1 MNLKIIPALFLFVGS
16 YLPLSIILLI
26 QDIDD
31 KTWMSGFCID
41 ITSGCDF
48 PKFKNPWFSISFFIF
63 CALSCVLLIKYFLGK
78 NTPTDE
84 VLVKTAKPI
93 PNDLINYVFPYIVSF
108 MGMDFSDGRK
118 FFGFLIFFLW
128 MFLITYRSGQILM
141 NPVVLLSEWKLY
153 EATVIYGEQEHYVRM
168 LSSEQIEDKSLHKSC
183 IVHGVYILAEKNG
196 DNQSG

>member
-16 YLPLSIILLI
+16 YFPLSIILLI

-31 KTWMSGFCID
+31 KTWGSDFCINF
-41 ITSGCDF
+41 ISGCKF
-48 PKFKNPWFSISFFIF
+48 PGFKNPWFSISFFIF
-63 CALSCVLLIKYFLGK
+63 CALSCILLIKYFLGR

-84 VLVKTAKPI
+84 VFVKTAKPI

-108 MGMDFSDGRK
+108 MGMDFSDSRK

-128 MFLITYRSGQILM
+128 MFLITYKSGQILM

-153 EATVIYGEQEHYVRM
+153 EATVVYGEQEHYVRM
-168 LSSEQIEDKSLHKSC
+168 LSSEQIEDKSIHKSC
-183 IVHGVYILAEKNG
+183 IVHGVYILAEKR
-196 DNQSG
+196 SK